1 MVMPSSASQ
10 LFAADSRGNVSTL
23 LLTEN
28 GNTSSLTVTSVTA
41 DCGPNPA
48 SLNLDY
54 QNRILYCLDRGRA
67 PGTEGSLNSL
77 RIAADGSL
85 SRIAR
90 VSAPF
95 SGVAA
100 EFFNDEETGF
110 SPFILFSFSILWSFA
125 RFHAIHAA
133 NASVNSNR
141 SAIGVYRLPDDNGG
155 LSEPAQIIFPN
166 TTAVGPVT
174 ARQDRS
180 YLHGVFLDPTRKFL
194 LMTDLGQDR
203 IRVFQY
209 NQQTI
214 APLMEL
220 APLVTPLGC
229 GPRKAV
235 FWTAPE
241 TGNLFLFVNGELDQR
256 VYSYQ
261 VEYKDDGL
269 EWRLVDDVVSISE
282 YLPVTTAPTSEI
294 AITPDGRFVI
304 VSNRDVSFLGSP
316 IHRTRSSDTLSVFSI
331 NANGTLTL
339 VQHAPSGG
347 YSPRQLMINT
357 DGDKIAVGHQNNNT
371 VVIWKRDV
379 ETGKIVG
386 EEDGGMLGVVTLS
399 GPVVFAQWDP

>member
-1 MVMPSSASQ
+1 MHSLILHFVLPTLLMVMPSSASQ

-100 EFFNDEETGF
+100 EFFNDEETGVRGYV
-110 SPFILFSFSILWSFA
+110 STSY
-125 RFHAIHAA
+125 
-133 NASVNSNR
+133 NR

-203 IRVFQY
+203 IRVFRY

-214 APLMEL
+214 APLVEL
-220 APLVTPLGC
+220 TPLVTPLGC

-241 TGNLFLFVNGELDQR
+241 TGNLFLFVNGELDQK

-261 VEYKDDGL
+261 VEYKEDGL

-379 ETGKIVG
+379 ETGKIVE

-399 GPVVFAQWDP
+399 GPVVFTQWDP

>member
-1 MVMPSSASQ
+1 MHSLILHFVLPTLLMVMPSSASQ

-28 GNTSSLTVTSVTA
+28 GNTSSLTVISVTA

-48 SLNLDY
+48 SLNVDY

-100 EFFNDEETGF
+100 EFFDDEETGVRGYV
-110 SPFILFSFSILWSFA
+110 STSY
-125 RFHAIHAA
+125 
-133 NASVNSNR
+133 NR
-141 SAIGVYRLPDDNGG
+141 SAIGIYRLPDDNGG

-166 TTAVGPVT
+166 TTAIGPVT

-203 IRVFQY
+203 IRVFRY

-214 APLMEL
+214 APLAEL

-261 VEYKDDGL
+261 VEYKEDGL

-399 GPVVFAQWDP
+399 GPVVFTQWDP

>member
-1 MVMPSSASQ
+1 MHSLILHFVLPTLLTVMPSSASQ

-23 LLTEN
+23 SLTEN

-67 PGTEGSLNSL
+67 PSTEGSLNSL

-100 EFFNDEETGF
+100 EFFNDEETGVRGYV
-110 SPFILFSFSILWSFA
+110 STSY
-125 RFHAIHAA
+125 
-133 NASVNSNR
+133 NR

-166 TTAVGPVT
+166 TTAIGPVT

-203 IRVFQY
+203 IRVFRY
-209 NQQTI
+209 NQQAI
-214 APLMEL
+214 APLVEL

-241 TGNLFLFVNGELDQR
+241 TGSSFLFVNGELDQR

-261 VEYKDDGL
+261 VEYKEDGL

-316 IHRTRSSDTLSVFSI
+316 IHRTRSSDTLSIFSI

-399 GPVVFAQWDP
+399 GPVVFTQWDP

>member
-1 MVMPSSASQ
+1 MHSLILHFVLPTLLTVMPSSASQ

-23 LLTEN
+23 LLAEN

-41 DCGPNPA
+41 NCGPNPA

-100 EFFNDEETGF
+100 EFFNDEETGVRGYV
-110 SPFILFSFSILWSFA
+110 STSY
-125 RFHAIHAA
+125 
-133 NASVNSNR
+133 NR

-203 IRVFQY
+203 IRVFRY

-214 APLMEL
+214 APLVEL

-261 VEYKDDGL
+261 VEYKEDGL

-316 IHRTRSSDTLSVFSI
+316 IHRTRSSDTLSIFSV

-371 VVIWKRDV
+371 VVVWKRDV
-379 ETGKIVG
+379 ETGKIVE

-399 GPVVFAQWDP
+399 GPVVFTQWDP

>member
-1 MVMPSSASQ
+1 M
-10 LFAADSRGNVSTL
+10 
-23 LLTEN
+23 
-28 GNTSSLTVTSVTA
+28 
-41 DCGPNPA
+41 
-48 SLNLDY
+48 
-54 QNRILYCLDRGRA
+54 
-67 PGTEGSLNSL
+67 
-77 RIAADGSL
+77 
-85 SRIAR
+85 
-90 VSAPF
+90 
-95 SGVAA
+95 
-100 EFFNDEETGF
+100 
-110 SPFILFSFSILWSFA
+110 
-125 RFHAIHAA
+125 HAA
-133 NASVNSNR
+133 NAFANSNR

-203 IRVFQY
+203 IRVFRY

-214 APLMEL
+214 APLVEL
-220 APLVTPLGC
+220 TPLITPLGC

-261 VEYKDDGL
+261 VEYKEDGL

-304 VSNRDVSFLGSP
+304 VSNRDISFLGSP

-331 NANGTLTL
+331 NANGMLTL

-371 VVIWKRDV
+371 VVVWKRDV
-379 ETGKIVG
+379 ETGKIVE

-399 GPVVFAQWDP
+399 GPVVFTQWDP

>member
-1 MVMPSSASQ
+1 MHSLILYFVLPTLLTVMPSSASQ

-23 LLTEN
+23 LLAEN
-28 GNTSSLTVTSVTA
+28 GNTSSLTVTSMTA
-41 DCGPNPA
+41 ECGPNPA

-54 QNRILYCLDRGRA
+54 QNRVLYCLDRGRA

-100 EFFNDEETGF
+100 EFFNDEETGVRGYV
-110 SPFILFSFSILWSFA
+110 STSY
-125 RFHAIHAA
+125 
-133 NASVNSNR
+133 NR

-180 YLHGVFLDPTRKFL
+180 YLHGVFPDPTRKFL

-203 IRVFQY
+203 IRVFRY

-214 APLMEL
+214 APLVEL

-261 VEYKDDGL
+261 VEYKEDGL

-316 IHRTRSSDTLSVFSI
+316 IHRTRSSDTLSIFSVS
-331 NANGTLTL
+331 ANGTLTL

-371 VVIWKRDV
+371 VVVWKRDV
-379 ETGKIVG
+379 ETGKIVE

-399 GPVVFAQWDP
+399 GPVVFTQWDP

>member
-1 MVMPSSASQ
+1 MPSRASQ

-23 LLTEN
+23 SLTEN

-100 EFFNDEETGF
+100 EFFNDEETGVRGYV
-110 SPFILFSFSILWSFA
+110 STSY
-125 RFHAIHAA
+125 
-133 NASVNSNR
+133 NR
-141 SAIGVYRLPDDNGG
+141 SAVGVYRLPDDNGG

-203 IRVFQY
+203 IRVFRY

-214 APLMEL
+214 APLVEL
-220 APLVTPLGC
+220 DPLVTPLGC

-235 FWTAPE
+235 FWTAPK

-261 VEYKDDGL
+261 VEYKEDGL

-399 GPVVFAQWDP
+399 GSVVFAQWDP

>member
-1 MVMPSSASQ
+1 MHSLILHFVLPTLLMVMPSSASQ

-28 GNTSSLTVTSVTA
+28 GNTSNLTVTSVTA

-100 EFFNDEETGF
+100 EFFNDEETGVRGYV
-110 SPFILFSFSILWSFA
+110 STSY
-125 RFHAIHAA
+125 
-133 NASVNSNR
+133 NR

-203 IRVFQY
+203 IRVFLY

>member
-1 MVMPSSASQ
+1 MHSIILHFVLPTLLMVMPSSASQ

-54 QNRILYCLDRGRA
+54 QNRILYCLDRGRV

-100 EFFNDEETGF
+100 EFFNDETGVRGYV
-110 SPFILFSFSILWSFA
+110 STSY
-125 RFHAIHAA
+125 
-133 NASVNSNR
+133 NR

-203 IRVFQY
+203 IR
-209 NQQTI
+209 
-214 APLMEL
+214 
-220 APLVTPLGC
+220 
-229 GPRKAV
+229 
-235 FWTAPE
+235 
-241 TGNLFLFVNGELDQR
+241 
-256 VYSYQ
+256 
-261 VEYKDDGL
+261 
-269 EWRLVDDVVSISE
+269 
-282 YLPVTTAPTSEI
+282 
-294 AITPDGRFVI
+294 
-304 VSNRDVSFLGSP
+304 
-316 IHRTRSSDTLSVFSI
+316 
-331 NANGTLTL
+331 
-339 VQHAPSGG
+339 HAPSGG

-357 DGDKIAVGHQNNNT
+357 DGDKIAVGHQNNDT
-371 VVIWKRDV
+371 VVMWKRDV

>member
-1 MVMPSSASQ
+1 MHSLILHFVLPTLLAVMPSRASQ

-23 LLTEN
+23 SLTEN
-28 GNTSSLTVTSVTA
+28 GNTSSLTVTFVTA

-100 EFFNDEETGF
+100 EFFNDEETGVRGYV
-110 SPFILFSFSILWSFA
+110 STSY
-125 RFHAIHAA
+125 
-133 NASVNSNR
+133 NR

-155 LSEPAQIIFPN
+155 LSEPAQIVFPDA
-166 TTAVGPVT
+166 TAIGPVT

-203 IRVFQY
+203 IRVFRY
-209 NQQTI
+209 NQQDI
-214 APLMEL
+214 APLVEL
-220 APLVTPLGC
+220 NSLVTPLGC

-241 TGNLFLFVNGELDQR
+241 TGNLFLFINGELDQR

-261 VEYKDDGL
+261 VEYKEDGL

-386 EEDGGMLGVVTLS
+386 EEDGGMLGIVTLS
-399 GPVVFAQWDP
+399 GPVVFTQWDP

>member
-1 MVMPSSASQ
+1 MHSLILYFVLPTLLTVMPSSASQ

-23 LLTEN
+23 LLAEN
-28 GNTSSLTVTSVTA
+28 GNTSSLTVTSMTA
-41 DCGPNPA
+41 ECGPNPA

-54 QNRILYCLDRGRA
+54 QNRVLYCLDRGRA

-100 EFFNDEETGF
+100 EFFNDEETGVRGYV
-110 SPFILFSFSILWSFA
+110 STSY
-125 RFHAIHAA
+125 
-133 NASVNSNR
+133 NR

-180 YLHGVFLDPTRKFL
+180 YLHGVFPDPTRKFL

-203 IRVFQY
+203 IRVFRY

-214 APLMEL
+214 APLVEL

-261 VEYKDDGL
+261 VEYKEDGL

-316 IHRTRSSDTLSVFSI
+316 IHRTRSSDTLSIFSV

-371 VVIWKRDV
+371 VVVWKRDV
-379 ETGKIVG
+379 ETGKIVE

-399 GPVVFAQWDP
+399 GPVVFTQWDP

>member
-1 MVMPSSASQ
+1 MHSLILHFVLPTLLTVMPSSASQ

-23 LLTEN
+23 LLAEN

-100 EFFNDEETGF
+100 EFFNDEETGVRGYV
-110 SPFILFSFSILWSFA
+110 STSY
-125 RFHAIHAA
+125 
-133 NASVNSNR
+133 NR

-203 IRVFQY
+203 IRVFRY

-214 APLMEL
+214 APLVEL

-261 VEYKDDGL
+261 VEYKEDGL

-316 IHRTRSSDTLSVFSI
+316 IHRTRSSDTLSIFSV

-347 YSPRQLMINT
+347 YSPRQLMIST

-371 VVIWKRDV
+371 VVVWKRDV
-379 ETGKIVG
+379 ETGKIVE

-399 GPVVFAQWDP
+399 GPVVFTQWDP

>member
-1 MVMPSSASQ
+1 MHSLILHFVLPTLLTVMPSSASQ

-23 LLTEN
+23 SLTEN

-54 QNRILYCLDRGRA
+54 QNRILYCLDRGRV

-77 RIAADGSL
+77 RIAVDGSL

-100 EFFNDEETGF
+100 EFFNDEETGVRGYV
-110 SPFILFSFSILWSFA
+110 STSY
-125 RFHAIHAA
+125 
-133 NASVNSNR
+133 NR
-141 SAIGVYRLPDDNGG
+141 SAVGVYRLPDDNGG

-203 IRVFQY
+203 IRVFRY

-214 APLMEL
+214 APLVEL
-220 APLVTPLGC
+220 ASLVTPLGC

-256 VYSYQ
+256 
-261 VEYKDDGL
+261 
-269 EWRLVDDVVSISE
+269 
-282 YLPVTTAPTSEI
+282 
-294 AITPDGRFVI
+294 PDGRFAI

-379 ETGKIVG
+379 ETGKFVG

-399 GPVVFAQWDP
+399 GPVVFTQWDP

>member
-1 MVMPSSASQ
+1 MPSSASQ

-23 LLTEN
+23 SLTEN

-77 RIAADGSL
+77 RIAVDGSL

-100 EFFNDEETGF
+100 EFFNDGETGVRGYV
-110 SPFILFSFSILWSFA
+110 STSY
-125 RFHAIHAA
+125 
-133 NASVNSNR
+133 NR
-141 SAIGVYRLPDDNGG
+141 SAIGVYRLPDDNGD
-155 LSEPAQIIFPN
+155 LSEPAQIIFPD
-166 TTAVGPVT
+166 TTAIGPVT

-203 IRVFQY
+203 IRVFRY

-214 APLMEL
+214 APLVEL
-220 APLVTPLGC
+220 ASLVTPLGC

-241 TGNLFLFVNGELDQR
+241 TGNLFLFVNGELNQR

-357 DGDKIAVGHQNNNT
+357 DGNKIAVGHQNNNT

-399 GPVVFAQWDP
+399 GPVVFTQWDP

>member
-1 MVMPSSASQ
+1 MHSIILHFVLPTLLMVMPSSASQ

-54 QNRILYCLDRGRA
+54 QNRILYCLDRGRV

-100 EFFNDEETGF
+100 EFFNDETGVRGYV
-110 SPFILFSFSILWSFA
+110 STSY
-125 RFHAIHAA
+125 
-133 NASVNSNR
+133 NR

-203 IRVFQY
+203 IRVFRY
-209 NQQTI
+209 NQRTI
-214 APLMEL
+214 APLVEL

-241 TGNLFLFVNGELDQR
+241 TRNLFLFVNGELDQR

-261 VEYKDDGL
+261 VGYKEDGL
-269 EWRLVDDVVSISE
+269 EWRFVDDVVSISE

-316 IHRTRSSDTLSVFSI
+316 IHRTRSSDTLSIFSI

-357 DGDKIAVGHQNNNT
+357 DGDKIAVGHQNNDT

-386 EEDGGMLGVVTLS
+386 KEDGGMLGVVTLS

>member
-1 MVMPSSASQ
+1 M
-10 LFAADSRGNVSTL
+10 
-23 LLTEN
+23 
-28 GNTSSLTVTSVTA
+28 
-41 DCGPNPA
+41 
-48 SLNLDY
+48 
-54 QNRILYCLDRGRA
+54 
-67 PGTEGSLNSL
+67 
-77 RIAADGSL
+77 
-85 SRIAR
+85 
-90 VSAPF
+90 
-95 SGVAA
+95 
-100 EFFNDEETGF
+100 
-110 SPFILFSFSILWSFA
+110 
-125 RFHAIHAA
+125 
-133 NASVNSNR
+133 NSNR

-203 IRVFQY
+203 IRVFRY

-214 APLMEL
+214 APLVEL

-261 VEYKDDGL
+261 VEYKEDGL

-294 AITPDGRFVI
+294 AITVSSSSPMLLSCHANVVSPTARWSLRDCIKPRRFFPWFAYPQNQIQRYSVCLFYQCKWNI
-304 VSNRDVSFLGSP
+304 DTGAA
-316 IHRTRSSDTLSVFSI
+316 RTVWRLLAPPTND
-331 NANGTLTL
+331 
-339 VQHAPSGG
+339 QHG
-347 YSPRQLMINT
+347 
-357 DGDKIAVGHQNNNT
+357 
-371 VVIWKRDV
+371 W
-379 ETGKIVG
+379 
-386 EEDGGMLGVVTLS
+386 
-399 GPVVFAQWDP
+399 

>member
-1 MVMPSSASQ
+1 MHSLILHFVLPTLLTVMPSSASQ

-23 LLTEN
+23 LLAEN

-100 EFFNDEETGF
+100 EFFNDEETGVRGYV
-110 SPFILFSFSILWSFA
+110 STSY
-125 RFHAIHAA
+125 
-133 NASVNSNR
+133 NR

-203 IRVFQY
+203 IRVFRY

-214 APLMEL
+214 APLVEL

-261 VEYKDDGL
+261 VEYKEDGL

-316 IHRTRSSDTLSVFSI
+316 IHRTRSSDTLSIFSV

-371 VVIWKRDV
+371 VVVWKRDV
-379 ETGKIVG
+379 ETGKIVE

-399 GPVVFAQWDP
+399 GPVVFTQWDP

>member
-1 MVMPSSASQ
+1 MHSLILHSVLPSLLLLTPSSASQ
-10 LFAADSRGNVSTL
+10 LFAAHSDGNVSTL

-41 DCGPNPA
+41 DCGPNSA

-85 SRIAR
+85 SRVAR

-100 EFFNDEETGF
+100 EFFNDEETGVRGYI
-110 SPFILFSFSILWSFA
+110 STSY
-125 RFHAIHAA
+125 
-133 NASVNSNR
+133 NR
-141 SAIGVYRLPDDNGG
+141 SAIGIYRLPDDDGG
-155 LSEPAQIIFPN
+155 LAEPGQIIFPN
-166 TTAVGPVT
+166 TTTVGPVA

-180 YLHGVFLDPTRKFL
+180 YMHGVFLDPTRKFL

-203 IRVFQY
+203 IRVFRY

-214 APLMEL
+214 APLVEL
-220 APLVTPLGC
+220 APLVTPPGC

-261 VEYKDDGL
+261 VEYKEGGL
-269 EWRLVDDVVSISE
+269 EWRLVDDVVSVSE
-282 YLPVTTAPTSEI
+282 ELPVTTAPTSEI
-294 AITPDGRFVI
+294 AVTPDGRFVI
-304 VSNRDVSFLGSP
+304 VSNRDVSFAASP
-316 IHRTRSSDTLSVFSI
+316 IHRSRSSDTLSVFSI
-331 NANGTLTL
+331 NANGTLTP

-347 YSPRQLMINT
+347 YSPRQFMINT
-357 DGDKIAVGHQNNNT
+357 EGDKIAVGHQNNNT
-371 VVIWKRDV
+371 VIVWKRDV
-379 ETGKIVG
+379 ETGKIVR